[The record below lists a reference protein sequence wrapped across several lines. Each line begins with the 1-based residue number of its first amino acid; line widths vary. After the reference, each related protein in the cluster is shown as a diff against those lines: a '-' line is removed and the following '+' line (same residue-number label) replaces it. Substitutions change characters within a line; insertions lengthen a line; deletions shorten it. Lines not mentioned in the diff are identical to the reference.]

1 MSEHEQELD
10 ATLARAITELR
21 REPPA
26 RPDAVARAVE
36 AARAASTVP
45 EALAPASM
53 ARRRRRRTILAVAG
67 IAAAACVAGYAAR
80 GMLEPGERAAP
91 AAAGSAS
98 NGLVVQAANAG
109 DDPAHLTWQFVFQSS
124 RAHRVSLIGDFNGW
138 DPTAAPLTRAAGS
151 GLWSVTLP
159 LTPGRHTYAF
169 LVDDSSFVL
178 DPRAPATRD
187 ADLGSKES
195 VVIVGRP

>member
-1 MSEHEQELD
+1 M
-10 ATLARAITELR
+10 
-21 REPPA
+21 
-26 RPDAVARAVE
+26 V
-36 AARAASTVP
+36 
-45 EALAPASM
+45 
-53 ARRRRRRTILAVAG
+53 RRRRRRTILAVAG

-80 GMLEPGERAAP
+80 GILQPGERSVP

-109 DDPAHLTWQFVFQSS
+109 DNPALLTWQFVFQSS

-195 VVIVGRP
+195 VIIVGRP

>member
-1 MSEHEQELD
+1 MSEHEHETD
-10 ATLARAITELR
+10 ATLARAIAELR
-21 REPPA
+21 REPPV
-26 RPDAVARAVE
+26 RPDAVDRVVA
-36 AARAASTVP
+36 AARAAS
-45 EALAPASM
+45 AAPDEFPAARSV
-53 ARRRRRRTILAVAG
+53 RRRRRRTILAVAG

-80 GMLEPGERAAP
+80 GILQPAERSVP
-91 AAAGSAS
+91 AAAGATS
-98 NGLVVQAANAG
+98 NGLVMQATNGG
-109 DDPAHLTWQFVFQSS
+109 DTPALLTWQFVFQNS
-124 RAHRVSLIGDFNGW
+124 RAHRVSVIGDFNGW
-138 DPTAAPLTRAAGS
+138 DPTAAPLSRAAGS

-195 VVIVGRP
+195 VIIVGRP